1 MRFNFKYSL
10 LGCLL
15 ISIASL
21 HGQPHP
27 IGHSTITLTDAS
39 RSNRSIPTEVYYP
52 GTVAG
57 DNVPLANGKFQT
69 IAFGHGFV
77 MTFDAYAN
85 IWKALVPNGF
95 IVALP
100 KTEGGASPSHGE
112 FGKDLAFV
120 LQWFQSAGKDNQSPF
135 YNKID
140 TLNCVMG
147 HSMGGG
153 AAFLAAQQKTVVKR
167 IATLAAAE
175 TNPSAI
181 QCAAGMNMPALV
193 IAAGN
198 DCVTPP
204 PNHQIPMYDALKSSC
219 KSYVSINGGS
229 HCQMAEDN
237 FLCNFGEATCNPK
250 PTITRA
256 VQHSVVTRFLLP
268 WLQFQLKGGCT
279 AGALFDSLLN
289 ADKSITARANCELC
303 KKATGASQFEAIAV
317 QIYPNPFRDVI
328 HLKGLKSTVVSA
340 ELFDASGRAVLQ
352 FLIRPA
358 AEPLQLKKDLP
369 GGLYLLRVND
379 GGNMFVQKMLKTD

>member
-52 GTVAG
+52 ANVAG

-85 IWKALVPNGF
+85 VWKALVPNGF

-100 KTEGGASPSHGE
+100 KTEGSASPSHGE

-120 LQWFQSAGKDNQSPF
+120 LQWFQSAGKDNQSFF

-140 TLNCVMG
+140 TLNCAMG

-181 QCAAGMNMPALV
+181 QVARGMSMPALV
-193 IAAGN
+193 LAGGN

-204 PNHQIPMYDALKSSC
+204 PNHQIPMYDSLKSPC
-219 KSYVSINGGS
+219 KAYVSITGGS

-250 PTITRA
+250 PTISRA
-256 VQHSVVTRFLLP
+256 VQHSVITRFLLP
-268 WLQFQLKGGCT
+268 WLQFQLKGDCN
-279 AGALFDSLLN
+279 AGAVFDSLMK
-289 ADKSITARANCELC
+289 ADKSIAGKSSCELC
-303 KKATGASQFEAIAV
+303 KRTAGSIKMEEDEVTVF
-317 QIYPNPFRDVI
+317 PNPFKDEIFV
-328 HLKGLKSTVVSA
+328 KGLKSSHYSA
-340 ELFDASGRAVLQ
+340 TLYDATGKQLWHVDVKKAG
-352 FLIRPA
+352 
-358 AEPLQLKKDLP
+358 EPLFIKQNLAN
-369 GGLYLLRVND
+369 GLYWLRLRSAGDVRS
-379 GGNMFVQKMLKTD
+379 FCISKVE